1 MGMTKQGQQAYPEGR
16 ASLLSW
22 DSTITRSMRG
32 VSLMCTASVT
42 EGFVEVRWSWSG
54 DQLGMKWRF

>member
-42 EGFVEVRWSWSG
+42 EGFVEVRWS
-54 DQLGMKWRF
+54 